1 MTHRGSWCWASFDR
15 SVWLVLLAA
24 VLSSLLAAPAPGL
37 DGVDSARLSLIKSLE
52 TDEAVRANIWRWS
65 WGGAYIAGTLAQAIA
80 IPFLKNEAD
89 RIDFI
94 VGAISS
100 GFGAIFELVLP
111 LDVIVHAPKIRELPE
126 TAEGLAE
133 AERFLEN
140 DAKDEDFCVSWVMHA
155 GNVLFNVA
163 TGLVLGLGWQH
174 WESAAWN
181 VGIGIVIGEVMVL
194 TTPHNL
200 RALAR
205 PPPISVTPLVGPH
218 LTGVAV
224 GAAW

>member
-1 MTHRGSWCWASFDR
+1 MSWCSGSFDR
-15 SVWLVLLAA
+15 SVVLVLLAA
-24 VLSSLLAAPAPGL
+24 GLSWLLAAPSPGL
-37 DGVDSARLSLIKSLE
+37 DGVDAARLSLIKSLE
-52 TDEAVRANIWRWS
+52 TEEAVRVNIWRWT
-65 WGGAYIAGTLAQAIA
+65 WGGAYLAGTLAQAIA

-94 VGAISS
+94 VSAIST
-100 GFGAIFELVLP
+100 GLGALFELLLP
-111 LDVIVHAPKIRELPE
+111 LDVIGHAPKVRELPE

-133 AERFLEN
+133 AERLLEN
-140 DAKDEDFCVSWVMHA
+140 DAKDEDFCVSWLMHA

-181 VGIGIVIGEVMVL
+181 VGIVIGEVMVL

-200 RALAR
+200 RALTR
-205 PPPISVTPLVGPH
+205 PPALSVTPLVGPN

>member
-1 MTHRGSWCWASFDR
+1 M
-15 SVWLVLLAA
+15 LLAA
-24 VLSSLLAAPAPGL
+24 VLSSLLAAPAPAL
-37 DGVDSARLSLIKSLE
+37 DGVDAARLSLIKSLE
-52 TDEAVRANIWRWS
+52 TEEAVRVNIWRWS
-65 WGGAYIAGTLAQAIA
+65 CAYIAGTLAQAIA
-80 IPFLKNEAD
+80 IPFLTKEAD

-100 GFGAIFELVLP
+100 GFGALFELVLP
-111 LDVIVHAPKIRELPE
+111 MDVIGHAPKVRELPE

-133 AERFLEN
+133 AERLLEN
-140 DAKDEDFCVSWVMHA
+140 DAKDEDFCVSWLMHA

-205 PPPISVTPLVGPH
+205 PPPISVTPLVGPN

-224 GAAW
+224 GTAW

>member
-1 MTHRGSWCWASFDR
+1 MRPRASWCWASFDR
-15 SVWLVLLAA
+15 SVWLVLLAV
-24 VLSSLLAAPAPGL
+24 VLSSLLAAPAQGL

-65 WGGAYIAGTLAQAIA
+65 WGGAYIAGTLAQGIA

-100 GFGAIFELVLP
+100 GFGAIFELLLP
-111 LDVIVHAPKIRELPE
+111 LDVIVHAPKVSQLPD

-133 AERFLEN
+133 AERLLEN
-140 DAKDEDFCVSWVMHA
+140 DAKDEDFCVSWIMHA

-181 VGIGIVIGEVMVL
+181 VGIGIVIGEAMVL